1 MFAHDSCACRLK
13 AIPYH
18 LSASKVLRFVP
29 EQPVTKKSKAVVDGK
44 GNPIME
50 PAYFETVCQLA
61 VGTSSVALQLY
72 EGSGRVPWVQSIS
85 AIDGDWQA
93 RKVIESKGWS
103 VLTDIS
109 VIAYLVGSSK

>member
-1 MFAHDSCACRLK
+1 MFAHNSCACRLK

-18 LSASKVLRFVP
+18 LSASRVKFVP
-29 EQPVTKKSKAVVDGK
+29 EQHVTKKSKVVVDRE
-44 GNPIME
+44 GNPILE
-50 PAYFETVCQLA
+50 PAYFETAYQLA

-85 AIDGDWQA
+85 ATKGDWQA